1 MPIETIQHFMHVT
14 TKKNKQVMLNV
25 ARLWTIGQQAQ
36 SAQDILD
43 ALHPWKDCKEL
54 YFYNNLA
61 RLLFIVGV
69 LTCLFGWIIH
79 AYIPFALSL
88 TGGALLCFLAYLIY
102 ESSTPID
109 EVIAF
114 LEKRMMLLRY
124 DLHFNKM
131 PQHIGATSNSLLVMS
146 KLRQA
151 FPLFTQGNA
160 SNEIVQFAT
169 STWQDGETEHQI
181 LLFQYHYID
190 EISIQGLEHDKQKI
204 KSIETD
210 QWGVFIFQ
218 MPSLGFAASNKHK
231 EFAYPYLQKWQTSD
245 ILINQQLH
253 IFGCE
258 QHQLARTISPSQT
271 LKLIDFFEHHTGD
284 LIYHFQENLFC
295 YCGDQNLFQISSKRR
310 EIRDISTL
318 RGHLRTLTMPEYE
331 NFKQNMLK
339 FIS

>member
-1 MPIETIQHFMHVT
+1 MPIDTVQHFMHVT
-14 TKKNKQVMLNV
+14 TKKNKQVMHNV
-25 ARLWTIGQQAQ
+25 ARLWTIGQQAK

-54 YFYNNLA
+54 YFYNNFA
-61 RLLFIVGV
+61 RLLFIMGV
-69 LTCLFGWIIH
+69 LTSLFGWIIH
-79 AYIPFALSL
+79 AYIPFAFSL
-88 TGGALLCFLAYLIY
+88 TGGALLCFFAYLIY
-102 ESSTPID
+102 ESSAPID

-114 LEKRMMLLRY
+114 LEERMMLLRY
-124 DLHFNKM
+124 ELYFNKM

-181 LLFQYHYID
+181 LLFQYHYVD
-190 EISIQGLEHDKQKI
+190 EISIQGLEREKQKI
-204 KSIETD
+204 KSIETN

-218 MPSLGFAASNKHK
+218 MPALGFAASNKHK
-231 EFAYPYLQKWQTSD
+231 KFAHPYLQKWQTSD
-245 ILINQQLH
+245 ILVNQQLH

-271 LKLIDFFEHHTGD
+271 LKLIDFFEHYTGD

-295 YCGDQNLFQISSKRR
+295 YCGDQNLFQISSQRR

-318 RGHLRTLTMPEYE
+318 RGHLRTLRMPEYE